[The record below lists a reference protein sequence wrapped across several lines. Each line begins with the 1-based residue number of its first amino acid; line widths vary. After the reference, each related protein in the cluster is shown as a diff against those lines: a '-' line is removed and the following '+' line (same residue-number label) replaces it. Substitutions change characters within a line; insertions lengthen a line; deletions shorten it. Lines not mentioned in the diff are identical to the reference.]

1 MEELKTKIRQEGI
14 VIGNDVL
21 KVDSFLNHQI
31 DPKLMKAIGR
41 EFAKRFEGCL
51 ITKILTV
58 ESSGIAPAMSVA
70 HELSVPVVY
79 AKKTSSRIT
88 DADVYESNVFS
99 FTKNKKYKIR
109 VSRKFITKDD
119 CVLIIDDFLANGQA
133 ILGLYEIITKSG
145 ASFAGA
151 GIVIEKG
158 FQGGGDML
166 RKMGIRVESLAI
178 VENMSETKILFK

>member
-1 MEELKTKIRQEGI
+1 MKELKTKIEKEGI

-31 DPKLMKAIGR
+31 DTGLMQAIGE
-41 EFAKRFEGCL
+41 EFAKRFADAG

-58 ESSGIAPAMSVA
+58 ESSGIAPAMATAQVLA
-70 HELSVPVVY
+70 VPVVY
-79 AKKTSSRIT
+79 AKKTSSLIT
-88 DADVYESNVFS
+88 DNNVYESNIHS
-99 FTKNKKYKIR
+99 FTKNRNYKIR
-109 VSRKFITKDD
+109 VSRKFLSKDD

-133 ILGLYEIITKSG
+133 ILGLQEIIIKSG

-158 FQGGGDML
+158 FQGGGEML